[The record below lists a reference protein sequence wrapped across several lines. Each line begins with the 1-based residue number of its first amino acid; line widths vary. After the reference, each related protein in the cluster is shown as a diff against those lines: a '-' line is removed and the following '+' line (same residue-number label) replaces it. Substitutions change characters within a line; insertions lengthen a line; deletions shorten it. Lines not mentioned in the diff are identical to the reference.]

1 MDFRR
6 DFHCR
11 PKPGNQAEGV
21 RGSYYPDL
29 HFIHVELEDLHAS
42 WNQKVPGYF
51 GFGYAELGVGV
62 CYLSVSAVVI
72 NLEANSRTPHA
83 GCFCQATDLH
93 PVRSKAL
100 SNNLSHS

>member
-1 MDFRR
+1 MNG
-6 DFHCR
+6 FHSR

-29 HFIHVELEDLHAS
+29 HFIHEELEDLHAS

-62 CYLSVSAVVI
+62 CYLSVGVEVMF
-72 NLEANSRTPHA
+72 LEANFRTPMYR
-83 GCFCQATDLH
+83 FLI
-93 PVRSKAL
+93 
-100 SNNLSHS
+100 

>member
-1 MDFRR
+1 MNGFPS
-6 DFHCR
+6 R

-29 HFIHVELEDLHAS
+29 HFIHEELEDLHAS

-62 CYLSVSAVVI
+62 CYLSIGVVVMF
-72 NLEANSRTPHA
+72 LEANFRTSM
-83 GCFCQATDLH
+83 CRFLRVDIIMYCLWD
-93 PVRSKAL
+93 
-100 SNNLSHS
+100 